1 MKVGEAASRHACA
14 SSSFISLK
22 TMSIVLRKAERVKA
36 PLKISLSGTSGSGKS
51 YSALLMARGMA
62 SNWDK
67 VVVVDTENGSADLYG
82 HLGDY
87 NVISL
92 KAPFTPDKYI
102 EAIRAAENAEMEVI
116 ILDSITHVWNGQGG
130 LLEYQSAIGGRYQDW
145 AKTTPLYQK
154 WLAAILQSP
163 CDVICTIRK
172 KTHYEVSQDNGK
184 IKIEKKGMDDQIRD
198 GFEYEV
204 TVALSLQQNNMT
216 DLSLVKDRTG
226 LFKKGGQ
233 DFVITEDTGK
243 ALKDWKESGK
253 VDYTRTKEA
262 IMEELKRLGNEPKSR
277 DEVMAIIKANTGYE
291 LVESNYTKIL
301 QTLMGMKNPESVAD
315 TSKVETMKAKLA
327 AKVKKQPVAATA

>member
-1 MKVGEAASRHACA
+1 
-14 SSSFISLK
+14 
-22 TMSIVLRKAERVKA
+22 MSIVLRKAERVKA

-62 SNWDK
+62 SDWSK

-102 EAIRAAENAEMEVI
+102 EAIRAAEDAKMEVI

-233 DFVITEDTGK
+233 DFVITEETGK
-243 ALKDWKESGK
+243 ALKAWKEGGSTPK
-253 VDYTRTKEA
+253 VDTKKVKEM
-262 IMEELKRLGNEPKSR
+262 IMSELERLGSTPQNKE
-277 DEVMAIIKANTGYE
+277 EVVAIIKSVTGYE
-291 LVESNYTKIL
+291 LAEENYTKIL
-301 QTLMGMKNPESVAD
+301 QNLMNRKAPEAD
-315 TSKVETMKAKLA
+315 NSKVETMKAKLA
-327 AKVKKQPVAATA
+327 AKVKNKQPTVVGA